1 MKLTSNRKDNM
12 CQRGTQRTVN
22 LGDQREHVGN
32 YPNYNYIILLN
43 TSVLTSD
50 VVEKYRRIQ
59 FT

>member
-1 MKLTSNRKDNM
+1 M
-12 CQRGTQRTVN
+12 CQRATQRTVN

-32 YPNYNYIILLN
+32 YPYYNYRLLN